1 MSGPKREARRP
12 HDPDERGDR
21 AADAR
26 HEVQGAAPT
35 RSSRPSSS
43 RRWPR
48 PSSPAG
54 LTNASA
60 RAGRTSPQPASRPS
74 RRPSRAMSTASRRP
88 RARARKAAAAR
99 GATGPRPRRPKMDIP
114 RGRVHN
120 GAATCSTCNYMR
132 SPNKRLALRNR
143 TLALLCP
150 STFKHG
156 TGYLQGKGLT
166 RRWTSRV
173 YVGPKDARRKR
184 ICLVGTP
191 SAMPGVFFGVAPGR
205 GVSSHREP
213 NRKGNA

>member
-1 MSGPKREARRP
+1 M
-12 HDPDERGDR
+12 
-21 AADAR
+21 AALNSA
-26 HEVQGAAPT
+26 
-35 RSSRPSSS
+35 SCSRPNQ
-43 RRWPR
+43 P
-48 PSSPAG
+48 G
-54 LTNASA
+54 LRGCTKPISVQ
-60 RAGRTSPQPASRPS
+60 RAGPAERTRRTSPVSVQRPASPALLACAVRPS
-74 RRPSRAMSTASRRP
+74 PPCRAPQEMDILP
-88 RARARKAAAAR
+88 ARAHN
-99 GATGPRPRRPKMDIP
+99 
-114 RGRVHN
+114 RVP
-120 GAATCSTCNYMR
+120 TCSTCNYMR

-143 TLALLCP
+143 TPALLCP